1 MKASESNLDSHYH
14 MSDIADKELYEITK
28 KVKKYDDS
36 KGIVTISYNFKVC
49 GKFCGKYSQEKN
61 NKMIFK
67 DIEVKLTGFKTNSI
81 FD

>member
-28 KVKKYDDS
+28 KVKKYDNS

-49 GKFCGKYSQEKN
+49 NKYSQEKN
-61 NKMIFK
+61 NEMIFK
-67 DIEVKLTGFKTNSI
+67 DIEVKLTGVKT
-81 FD
+81 

>member
-36 KGIVTISYNFKVC
+36 KGIITISYNFKVC
-49 GKFCGKYSQEKN
+49 GKYSQEKN
-61 NKMIFK
+61 NEMIFK

-81 FD
+81 LD